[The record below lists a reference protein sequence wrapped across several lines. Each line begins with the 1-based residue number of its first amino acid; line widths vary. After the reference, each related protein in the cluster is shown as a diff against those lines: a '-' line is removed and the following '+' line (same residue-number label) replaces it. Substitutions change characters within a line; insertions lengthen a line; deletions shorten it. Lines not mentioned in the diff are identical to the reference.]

1 MLPRIML
8 RRADVAGMSCLDI
21 GTMEDLVPALLRRA
35 APGAFSRWTPQP
47 LRRQDGG
54 RPIVLEQAVAERPH
68 VLPAAQPSDS
78 HTLMLAAES

>member
-1 MLPRIML
+1 
-8 RRADVAGMSCLDI
+8 
-21 GTMEDLVPALLRRA
+21 
-35 APGAFSRWTPQP
+35 